1 MQQEGT
7 RAKPFQVSE
16 LPRIHWL
23 EKNIRPLLG
32 VSALFLIDYAM
43 IVLAVGAIIMLRS
56 EVLPWLF
63 PAFISVFNQKS
74 VSPFILNA
82 MIPFVFIVFIAYEG
96 LYTRRLPFWQG
107 AERLFKATFFA
118 FMVLLFLFFVMG
130 EVADKS
136 RLVFL
141 LLWLFVFFA
150 VASGRWAGK
159 KILAKIGLWSKP
171 VLLIGAGQTAEILL
185 ARFLSDPAIG
195 YRVIGILED
204 EPWKRPLCKQVP
216 YLGGFDAALEV
227 VQRTGVRDVMVTAPG
242 LEKDKLLDLLY
253 KLQPVTHRI
262 SFVPDLFG
270 VPLSNLEMDA
280 VVSDRTLVLHVKNNL
295 AEWRNRVVK
304 RSIDIVAGS
313 LIFLAASPILLLIA
327 LAICL
332 ETPGAPIFAHRRVGR
347 SGQPFPCLKFRTMV
361 RNSAEILESLLCED
375 PSARQ
380 EWENDFKLRCDP
392 RITRVG
398 AFLRRTSLDELPQLL
413 NVVVGQ
419 MSLVGPR
426 PIISDEIVKYGEAIA
441 DYHLVRPGLTGLWQV
456 SGRNDLSYAQRVEL
470 DSWYVRNWSPWF
482 DLTILFRTIG
492 VVLGRKGAY

>member
-1 MQQEGT
+1 MQHEGVGSET
-7 RAKPFQVSE
+7 FQVAE

-23 EKNIRPLLG
+23 EKNVRPLLG
-32 VSALFLIDYAM
+32 MLALFLIDYAM
-43 IVLAVGAIIMLRS
+43 IVLSVGAIIMLRS
-56 EVLPWLF
+56 DVLPWLF
-63 PAFISVFNQKS
+63 PSFISVFNQKS

-82 MIPFVFIVFIAYEG
+82 MIPFVFIAFIAYEG

-118 FMVLLFLFFVMG
+118 FMLLLFLFFLMG

-141 LLWLFVFFA
+141 FLWLFVFFA

-185 ARFLSDPAIG
+185 SRFLHDPAIG

-216 YLGGFDAALEV
+216 YLGGFDDALEV
-227 VQRTGVRDVMVTAPG
+227 VKRTGVRDVMVTAPG
-242 LEKDKLLDLLY
+242 LGKEQLLDLLY
-253 KLQPVTHRI
+253 KLQPFTHRI

-270 VPLSNLEMDA
+270 VPLSNLEMDT
-280 VVSDRTLVLHVKNNL
+280 VVPDRTLLLHVRNNL
-295 AEWRNRVVK
+295 AEWRNHFLK

-313 LIFLAASPILLLIA
+313 LIFLAVSPVLLLIA
-327 LAICL
+327 LAICM
-332 ETPGAPIFAHRRVGR
+332 ETPGAPVFAHWRVGR
-347 SGQPFPCLKFRTMV
+347 SGRPFPCLKFRTMV
-361 RNSAEILESLLCED
+361 RNSAEMLETILCDD
-375 PSARQ
+375 PSAKQ

-398 AFLRRTSLDELPQLL
+398 EFLRRTSLDELPQLL
-413 NVVVGQ
+413 NVVIGQ

-426 PIISDEIVKYGEAIA
+426 PIIHEEIAKYGEAIA
-441 DYHLVRPGLTGLWQV
+441 DYYLVRPGLTGLWQV
-456 SGRNDLSYAQRVEL
+456 SGRNDLSYEQRVEL

>member
-1 MQQEGT
+1 MQHEGV
-7 RAKPFQVSE
+7 RSEPFQVAE

-32 VSALFLIDYAM
+32 VLALFLIDYAM
-43 IVLAVGAIIMLRS
+43 IVLAVDAIIMLRS
-56 EVLPWLF
+56 DVLPWLF
-63 PAFISVFNQKS
+63 PSFISVFNQKS

-82 MIPFVFIVFIAYEG
+82 MIPFVFISFIAYEG

-118 FMVLLFLFFVMG
+118 FMVLLFLFFLMG

-141 LLWLFVFFA
+141 FLWLFVFFA

-159 KILAKIGLWSKP
+159 KILANIGLWSKP

-185 ARFLSDPAIG
+185 SRFLSDPAIG

-204 EPWKRPLCKQVP
+204 EPWKRPLCKKVP

-242 LEKDKLLDLLY
+242 LGKEQLLDLLY
-253 KLQPVTHRI
+253 KLQPFTHRI

-270 VPLSNLEMDA
+270 VPLSNLEMDT
-280 VVSDRTLVLHVKNNL
+280 VVPDRTLLLHVKNNL
-295 AEWRNRVVK
+295 AEWRNRFLK
-304 RSIDIVAGS
+304 RSIDIVVGS
-313 LIFLAASPILLLIA
+313 LIFLAASPVLLLIA

-332 ETPGAPIFAHRRVGR
+332 ETPGAPIFAHWRVGR
-347 SGQPFPCLKFRTMV
+347 SGLLFPCLKFRTMV
-361 RNSAEILESLLCED
+361 RNSAEILESLLCAD
-375 PSARQ
+375 PGARA
-380 EWENDFKLRCDP
+380 EWESDFKLRCDP

-413 NVVVGQ
+413 NVVIGQ

-426 PIISDEIVKYGEAIA
+426 PIIRDEIAKYGEAIA
-441 DYHLVRPGLTGLWQV
+441 DYYLVRPGLTGLWQV
-456 SGRNDLSYAQRVEL
+456 SGRNDLSYEQRVEL

>member
-141 LLWLFVFFA
+141 LLWVFVFFA

-242 LEKDKLLDLLY
+242 LGKEQLLELLY
-253 KLQPVTHRI
+253 RLQPFTHRI

-270 VPLSNLEMDA
+270 VPLSNLEMDT
-280 VVSDRTLVLHVKNNL
+280 VVSDRTMLLHVKNNL
-295 AEWRNRVVK
+295 AEGRNRFLK

-313 LIFLAASPILLLIA
+313 LIFLATSPVLLLIA

-332 ETPGAPIFAHRRVGR
+332 ETRGAPIFAHWRVGR
-347 SGQPFPCLKFRTMV
+347 SGQRFPCLKFRTMV
-361 RNSAEILESLLCED
+361 KNSAEVLETLLCED
-375 PSARQ
+375 PSARE
-380 EWENDFKLRCDP
+380 EWESDFKLRCDP

-398 AFLRRTSLDELPQLL
+398 RFLRRTSLDELPQLI
-413 NVVVGQ
+413 NVVIGQ

-426 PIISDEIVKYGEAIA
+426 PIIQEEVAKYGEAIA
-441 DYHLVRPGLTGLWQV
+441 DYYLVRPGLTGLWQV
-456 SGRNDLSYAQRVEL
+456 SGRNDLSYEQRVEL

>member
-7 RAKPFQVSE
+7 RIKPFQVSE
-16 LPRIHWL
+16 LPHIHWL
-23 EKNIRPLLG
+23 EKNIRPLL
-32 VSALFLIDYAM
+32 SMMALFLIDYAM
-43 IVLAVGAIIMLRS
+43 ISLAVGAIIMLRS
-56 EVLPWLF
+56 DILPWLF
-63 PAFISVFNQKS
+63 PSVIAIFNQKS
-74 VSPFILNA
+74 VSPFILNT
-82 MIPFVFIVFIAYEG
+82 MIPFVFIIFIAYEG

-118 FMVLLFLFFVMG
+118 FLVLVFLLFLMG

-141 LLWLFVFFA
+141 FLWLFVFFT
-150 VASGRWAGK
+150 VATGRWVGK
-159 KILAKIGLWSKP
+159 KILAKIGLWNKP
-171 VLLIGAGQTAEILL
+171 VLLIGAGQTAEILMS
-185 ARFLSDPAIG
+185 RFLNDPAIG

-204 EPWKRPLCKQVP
+204 EPWTRPLCKQVP
-216 YLGGFDAALEV
+216 YLGGFDAAVDV
-227 VQRTGVRDVMVTAPG
+227 VRRTGVQDVMVTAPG
-242 LEKDKLLDLLY
+242 LGKEQLLDLLY
-253 KLQPVTHRI
+253 KLQPYTHRI

-270 VPLSNLEMDA
+270 VPLSNLEMDT
-280 VVSDRTLVLHVKNNL
+280 VVPDRTLLLHVKNNL
-295 AEWRNRVVK
+295 AERRNRFVK

-313 LIFLAASPILLLIA
+313 LIFLAATPVLLLIA

-332 ETPGAPIFAHRRVGR
+332 ESPGAPIFAHWRVGR
-347 SGQPFPCLKFRTMV
+347 SGRPFPCLKFRTMV

-375 PSARQ
+375 SSARE

-426 PIISDEIVKYGEAIA
+426 PIIREEVAKYGEAIA

-456 SGRNDLSYAQRVEL
+456 SGRNDLSYEQRVEL